1 MHEMLEE
8 HVDEIEKEWE
18 RPFGERLLKIAVLAI
33 AGLSFS
39 MLAEWAYDKV
49 RDRNEDSKE
58 DEAQPAL
65 EE

>member
-8 HVDEIEKEWE
+8 HVEEIENEWE
-18 RPFGERLLKIAVLAI
+18 RPFGERLLKIAVLAV
-33 AGLSFS
+33 AGLTFS

-49 RDRNEDSKE
+49 RDHRDAS
-58 DEAQPAL
+58 DDIEAQPTL

>member
-8 HVDEIEKEWE
+8 HVEEIENEWE
-18 RPFGERLLKIAVLAI
+18 RPFGERLLKIAVLAV
-33 AGLSFS
+33 AGLTFS

-49 RDRNEDSKE
+49 RDHRDASK
-58 DEAQPAL
+58 DIEAQPAL